1 MLGLIM
7 ILCAIIIMYK
17 VADSEGRSGVLWGAA
32 TFALCFLS
40 MMFIPEA
47 RDNSG
52 AIRTSISAKVG
63 KLANWSLAHVVET
76 I

>member
-32 TFALCFLS
+32 TFVLCLLS
-40 MMFIPEA
+40 AMFIPLPFT
-47 RDNSG
+47 NIIIG
-52 AIRTSISAKVG
+52 LVLCYGVMFTL
-63 KLANWSLAHVVET
+63 KLLDK
-76 I
+76 

>member
-32 TFALCFLS
+32 AFALCFLS
-40 MMFIPEA
+40 MMFIPLPFI
-47 RDNSG
+47 NIIIG
-52 AIRTSISAKVG
+52 LVLCYGVMFTL
-63 KLANWSLAHVVET
+63 KLLDK
-76 I
+76 